1 MIMNNDWDALF
12 DQEIQKEYLLNLRY
26 FLAREY
32 KTKQIFPAKENI
44 FAAFKTTS
52 LKDTKVVILGQDP
65 YHNVGQ
71 AQGYAFSVPSDFPL
85 PPSLKNIYK
94 ELENEYHVPVHRS
107 GDLTDWARQGVLLMN
122 TVLTVEAHK
131 AFSHSKMGWQNFTNE
146 ALRWINKKDGPVVF
160 MLWGNSAINAKK
172 FLDNPKHL
180 VLTSAHPSP
189 LSASRGFFG
198 CNHFRLANEYL
209 ESHGESPIKWI

>member
-94 ELENEYHVPVHRS
+94 ELENKWY
-107 GDLTDWARQGVLLMN
+107 DILLMAISCN
-122 TVLTVEAHK
+122 KYNDNRQLEKKKEVVEQIKNVYLMEYKELAK
-131 AFSHSKMGWQNFTNE
+131 CM
-146 ALRWINKKDGPVVF
+146 NKLG
-160 MLWGNSAINAKK
+160 L
-172 FLDNPKHL
+172 
-180 VLTSAHPSP
+180 
-189 LSASRGFFG
+189 
-198 CNHFRLANEYL
+198 
-209 ESHGESPIKWI
+209 